1 MVVSADAYLAGPEN
15 GWPALAWEERDWV
28 SALPAGMGSRT
39 LRRRHAGPYQAAVP
53 PRIAKLDVLL
63 PTAAI
68 AAADEASTEIARFDG
83 EMGSEIAPFAA
94 ILLRSESASSSK
106 IENLTSGAKA
116 IALAELGSDDRQNAS
131 EIVANVHAMQ
141 AAIDLADR
149 LDEAAV
155 LAMHAALMQRNHP
168 DEAGRWRSEQVWI
181 GGGDFGPHGAAFVP
195 PHNERVPEAMTD
207 LMSFVRRDDLPVLA
221 HAALAHAQFE
231 TIHPFADGN
240 GRTGRALVHSM
251 LRARGLTR
259 NVTVPVSA
267 GVLTDTDAYFAA
279 LMAYRQGDATRIVR
293 LIAEASFTA
302 IANGRQLV
310 ADLRRVR
317 QRWNDVIKSRQDA
330 SAWALADLL
339 LRQPVIDA
347 DVVQRVLGVTSA
359 NAHRAIRQLAE
370 AGVTSEFSGRRR
382 DRMWQAREVLVALD
396 EFAARAGRRRRA
408 SR

>member
-1 MVVSADAYLAGPEN
+1 MVSADVYPGGPEP
-15 GWPALAWEERDWV
+15 GWPALAWEEREWV
-28 SALPAGMGSRT
+28 SALPPGMGSRT
-39 LRRRHAGPYQAAVP
+39 LRRRHAGPYRAAVP
-53 PRIAKLDVLL
+53 PQIAKLEVLL

-68 AAADEASTEIARFDG
+68 AAADEASTEIARFDA
-83 EMGSEIAPFAA
+83 EMGAEIAPFAA

-116 IALAELGSDDRQNAS
+116 IALAELGSDERHNAS

-141 AAIDLADR
+141 AAIQLADR
-149 LDEAAV
+149 LDEDAV

-168 DEAGRWRSEQVWI
+168 DEAGRWRTEQVWI

-195 PHNERVPEAMTD
+195 PHHERVPDAMTD

-279 LMAYRQGDATRIVR
+279 LMAYRRGDAARIVR

-302 IANGRQLV
+302 IGNGRQLV

-317 QRWNDVIKSRQDA
+317 ERWNHVIRSRQDA
-330 SAWALADLL
+330 AAWALADLL
-339 LRQPVIDA
+339 LRQPVVDA
-347 DVVQRVLGVTSA
+347 DLVQRTLGVTSA

-370 AGVTSEFSGRRR
+370 AHVISEFSGRRR

-396 EFAARAGRRRRA
+396 DFAVRAGRRRRA
-408 SR
+408 RH

>member
-1 MVVSADAYLAGPEN
+1 VVSAQASLAAPEV
-15 GWPALAWEERDWV
+15 GWPALAWEEREWV
-28 SALPAGMGSRT
+28 SALPPGMGSRT
-39 LRRRHAGPYQAAVP
+39 LRRRHAGPYHAAVP
-53 PRIAKLDVLL
+53 PAIAELDVIL

-68 AAADEASTEIARFDG
+68 AVADEASTEIARFDT
-83 EMGSEIAPFAA
+83 EMGAEIAPFAA

-106 IENLTSGAKA
+106 IENLTSGARA
-116 IALAELGSDDRQNAS
+116 IALAELGNDDRHNAS
-131 EIVANVHAMQ
+131 EIVANVRAMQ

-149 LDEAAV
+149 LDEHAV
-155 LAMHAALMQRNHP
+155 LAMHAALLERSHP
-168 DEAGRWRSEQVWI
+168 DDAGSWRAEQVWV
-181 GGGDFGPHGAAFVP
+181 GGGDFGPHGATFVP
-195 PHNERVPEAMTD
+195 PHHERVPDAMGD

-231 TIHPFADGN
+231 TIHPFVDGN

-267 GVLTDTDAYFAA
+267 GLLTDTDAYFAA
-279 LMAYRQGDATRIVR
+279 LMAYRRGDAARIVA
-293 LIAEASFTA
+293 LIAEASFAA

-310 ADLRRVR
+310 GELRRVR
-317 QRWNDVIKSRQDA
+317 QRWNDAVKARHDA
-330 SAWALADLL
+330 SAWALADLM
-339 LRQPVIDA
+339 LRQPVVDA
-347 DVVQRVLGVTSA
+347 ELVQRVLEVTSA

-370 AGVTSEFSGRRR
+370 AGVISEFSGRRR

>member
-1 MVVSADAYLAGPEN
+1 
-15 GWPALAWEERDWV
+15 
-28 SALPAGMGSRT
+28 MGSRT
-39 LRRRHAGPYQAAVP
+39 LRRRHADPYRAAVP
-53 PRIAKLDVLL
+53 PQIAKLDVQL

-68 AAADEASTEIARFDG
+68 AAADEASTEIARFDA
-83 EMGSEIAPFAA
+83 EMGAEIAPFAA

-116 IALAELGSDDRQNAS
+116 IALAELGGDDRQNAS

-168 DEAGRWRSEQVWI
+168 DEAGRWRTEQVWI

-279 LMAYRQGDATRIVR
+279 LTAYRRGDATRIVR
-293 LIAEASFTA
+293 LIADASFTA

>member
-1 MVVSADAYLAGPEN
+1 
-15 GWPALAWEERDWV
+15 
-28 SALPAGMGSRT
+28 
-39 LRRRHAGPYQAAVP
+39 VP
-53 PRIAKLDVLL
+53 PPIAKLEVLL

-68 AAADEASTEIARFDG
+68 AAADEASTEIARFDA
-83 EMGSEIAPFAA
+83 EMGAEIAPFAA

-116 IALAELGSDDRQNAS
+116 IALAELGSDDRHNAS

-141 AAIDLADR
+141 AAVQLADR
-149 LDEAAV
+149 LDEDAV

-168 DEAGRWRSEQVWI
+168 DEAGQWRTEQVWI

-195 PHNERVPEAMTD
+195 PHHERVPEAMTD

-279 LMAYRQGDATRIVR
+279 LMAYRRGDATRIVR
-293 LIAEASFTA
+293 LIAGASFTA

-310 ADLRRVR
+310 ADLRRAR
-317 QRWNDVIKSRQDA
+317 EGWNELIKARADA
-330 SAWALADLL
+330 SAWQLADLL
-339 LRQPVIDA
+339 LRQPVVDA
-347 DVVQRVLGVTSA
+347 ELVQRELGVTSA

-370 AGVTSEFSGRRR
+370 CGVMAEFSGRRR

-396 EFAARAGRRRRA
+396 GFAARAGRRRPA

>member
-1 MVVSADAYLAGPEN
+1 M
-15 GWPALAWEERDWV
+15 
-28 SALPAGMGSRT
+28 SALPPGMGSRT
-39 LRRRHAGPYQAAVP
+39 LRRRHAGAYEAAVP
-53 PRIAKLDVLL
+53 PQIAKLEVLL

-68 AAADEASTEIARFDG
+68 AAADEASTEIARFDAELG
-83 EMGSEIAPFAA
+83 AEIAPFAA

-141 AAIDLADR
+141 AAIQLADR

-168 DEAGRWRSEQVWI
+168 DEAGQWRTEQVWI

-195 PHNERVPEAMTD
+195 PHHERVPDAMTD

-221 HAALAHAQFE
+221 HAALAHAHFE

-279 LMAYRQGDATRIVR
+279 LMAYRRGDATRIVR
-293 LIAEASFTA
+293 LIADASFTA
-302 IANGRQLV
+302 IGNGRQLV

-317 QRWNDVIKSRQDA
+317 ERWNQVIKSRQDA
-330 SAWALADLL
+330 AAWALAELL
-339 LRQPVIDA
+339 LRQPVVDA
-347 DVVQRVLGVTSA
+347 ELVQRTLGVTSA

-370 AGVTSEFSGRRR
+370 VRVISEFSGRRR

>member
-1 MVVSADAYLAGPEN
+1 
-15 GWPALAWEERDWV
+15 
-28 SALPAGMGSRT
+28 MGSRT
-39 LRRRHAGPYQAAVP
+39 LRRRHADPYQAAVP
-53 PRIAKLDVLL
+53 PQIAKLDVQL

-68 AAADEASTEIARFDG
+68 AAADEASTEIARFDA
-83 EMGSEIAPFAA
+83 EMGAEIAPFAA

-116 IALAELGSDDRQNAS
+116 IALAELGGDDRQNAS

-168 DEAGRWRSEQVWI
+168 DEAGRWRTEQVWI

>member
-1 MVVSADAYLAGPEN
+1 MASADAYLGGSET
-15 GWPALAWEERDWV
+15 GWPALAWEEREWV
-28 SALPAGMGSRT
+28 SVLPPGMGSRT

-53 PRIAKLDVLL
+53 PQIAKLDVLL

-68 AAADEASTEIARFDG
+68 AAADEASTEIARFDA
-83 EMGSEIAPFAA
+83 EMGEEIAPFAA

-116 IALAELGSDDRQNAS
+116 IALAELGNLGRHNAA

-141 AAIDLADR
+141 AAVRLADH
-149 LDEAAV
+149 LDEDAV
-155 LAMHAALMQRNHP
+155 LAMHAALMQHSHP
-168 DEAGRWRSEQVWI
+168 EEAGKWRTEQVWI

-195 PHNERVPEAMTD
+195 PHDGRVPDAMAD

-279 LMAYRQGDATRIVR
+279 LMAYRRGDAARIVR
-293 LIAEASFTA
+293 LIAGASFAA
-302 IANGRQLV
+302 IANGRALV
-310 ADLRRVR
+310 ADLRQIR
-317 QRWNDVIKSRQDA
+317 QRWNELIKARADA
-330 SAWALADLL
+330 SAWQLADLL

-347 DVVQRVLGVTSA
+347 DVVQRELRVTSA
-359 NAHRAIRQLAE
+359 NAHRAVRQLAE
-370 AGVTSEFSGRRR
+370 AGVIREFSGRRR
-382 DRMWQAREVLVALD
+382 NRMWQAGEVLMALD
-396 EFAARAGRRRRA
+396 DFAVRAGRRRPAR
-408 SR
+408 R